1 MPIDRR
7 VVRTRAALA
16 DALVALVRRKDY
28 ERITVEDILA
38 EAGVGRATFYA
49 HFKSKDDLLHRSLD
63 RLRALLVAA
72 FEGSDHAPFPR
83 DISWSPSRTLFEHV
97 AHFADVRVALAEGRG
112 GAILHAALGEAIA
125 AFLRPLLPAEVG
137 GLPRELVVLDI
148 VARVDATLRWWL
160 EHRPAMTAEEAHAL
174 FERLLVAGVPKEAWA
189 PFTLAHPPDRAGDA
203 RYGSR
208 LGPR

>member
-16 DALVALVRRKDY
+16 DALVALIRRKDY

-49 HFKSKDDLLHRSLD
+49 HFRSKDDLLHRSLD

-72 FEGSDHAPFPR
+72 LEGSADAPFPR
-83 DISWSPSRTLFEHV
+83 DMSWSPSRTLFEHV
-97 AHFADVRVALAEGRG
+97 AHFADVRAALAEGRG
-112 GAILHAALGEAIA
+112 AAILHAALREAIA
-125 AFLRPLLPAEVG
+125 AFLRPVVPAEVG
-137 GLPRELVVLDI
+137 GLPRELVVQDL

-160 EHRPAMTAEEAHAL
+160 EHRPAMKAEEAHAL
-174 FERLLVAGVPKEAWA
+174 FERLLARGVPEDAWA
-189 PFTLAHPPDRAGDA
+189 PFTLPHGGGRPQQEREGRRRA
-203 RYGSR
+203 R
-208 LGPR
+208 